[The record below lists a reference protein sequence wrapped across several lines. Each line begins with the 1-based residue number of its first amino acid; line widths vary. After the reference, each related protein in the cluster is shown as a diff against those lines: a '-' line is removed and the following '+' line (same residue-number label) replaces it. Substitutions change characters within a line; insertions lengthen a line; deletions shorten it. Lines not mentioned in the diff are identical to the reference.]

1 MRIRSRSLILAAL
14 AVMGAVLAGCENNHT
29 DKISQILNDPTHYAN
44 HDVTVAGE
52 VTEVKELPLGI
63 SNLAAYRIND
73 GTGQLWVLSHAGAP
87 VVGDKV
93 GLKASVDRN
102 KQLNFLG
109 TSLLTVLDEHDRR
122 IK

>member
-1 MRIRSRSLILAAL
+1 MRIRNRSVALAAL
-14 AVMGAVLAGCENNHT
+14 AVAGVILSGCENNHT
-29 DKISQILNDPTHYAN
+29 DKISQILNDPARYAN

-63 SNLAAYRIND
+63 SNLAAYRVND

-93 GLKASVDRN
+93 GLKASVDRD

-109 TSLLTVLDEHDRR
+109 TSLLTVLDEHERR
-122 IK
+122 IR